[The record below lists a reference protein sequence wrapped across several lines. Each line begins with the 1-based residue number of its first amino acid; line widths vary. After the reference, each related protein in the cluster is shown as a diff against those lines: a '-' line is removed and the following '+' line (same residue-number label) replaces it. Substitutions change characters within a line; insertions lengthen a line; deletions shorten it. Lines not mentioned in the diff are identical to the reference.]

1 MFKSSWRFLPLM
13 VLSVLFACTVGTSCQ
28 KEPATQYL
36 TTTATLTQSSPAI
49 TTTSSQT
56 VTTTTTVPQT
66 TTTLPGPTTTVP
78 VTSTSP
84 TTTTN
89 APPSTTTI
97 NPHMHYEGFVLDGYP
112 EDVWPLYES
121 EAVDRCALY
130 IRFPARSFMDK
141 FDNNYNL
148 IYVTEAPKEDIVEFY
163 TSLLTTQ
170 GEPSDYYDVLGEVSG
185 YQVDVRV
192 DEGSYYNEVYISVVL
207 PNTPPAVEN
216 PFYDEWPVDHNPYL
230 ADWSEEEF
238 PLYEL
243 ENLWMEYSNVNSNN
257 DGEMWHEKEFTHSGT
272 YQEAIEFYREL
283 FSDAEDFEENIEDYE
298 WGDVDPVQFSG
309 SKYGYEFRIT
319 VGAFGDPK
327 VISLVIWE
335 PL

>member
-1 MFKSSWRFLPLM
+1 MSMHTRKLLLVSLM
-13 VLSVLFACTVGTSCQ
+13 AVVLSALSALSCQ
-28 KEPATQYL
+28 KEPETEYLTATVTKTTSVIV
-36 TTTATLTQSSPAI
+36 TTTAFQTV
-49 TTTSSQT
+49 T
-56 VTTTTTVPQT
+56 VTTTAPCPTKTVNT
-66 TTTLPGPTTTVP
+66 PTTSTPP
-78 VTSTSP
+78 VTTATTPP
-84 TTTTN
+84 TTTTH
-89 APPSTTTI
+89 PTTT
-97 NPHMHYEGFVLDGYP
+97 NYDPYMHYEGFVLDGYP

-148 IYVTEAPKEDIVEFY
+148 IYISEAPKEDIVDFY
-163 TSLLTTQ
+163 TSLLTTP
-170 GEPSDYYDVLGEVSG
+170 GEPGDYYDVLGEVNG
-185 YQVDVRV
+185 YQVDVLV
-192 DEGSYYNEVYISVVL
+192 DEGPYYNEVYISVAL

-230 ADWSEEEF
+230 ADWSEEKF

-243 ENLWMEYSNVNSNN
+243 ENLWMEYCNVNSNN
-257 DGEMWHEKEFTHSGT
+257 DGEMWYEKEFTHSGT